1 MDVSRKI
8 YESAAQRQAA
18 YRARKRGP
26 VDPPAQLLA
35 LRTGLRRLSR
45 EVMMRRNAI
54 GISRDYMSTVKRKP
68 DKVKVSDLIDLLDYI
83 DDEQFRL
90 LPEGEPE

>member
-1 MDVSRKI
+1 MWTCPAD
-8 YESAAQRQAA
+8 YQSAAQRLAA

-35 LRTGLRRLSR
+35 LRNGLRRLSR
-45 EVMMRRNAI
+45 EVMMRRRAI
-54 GISRDYMSTVKRKP
+54 GVSRDYLSSVKRKT
-68 DKVKVSDLIDLLDYI
+68 DKPKVSDLIDLLDYI

-90 LPEGEPE
+90 LEGEPE